1 MTPEQRNDL
10 CIEWE
15 YTNAATRQQIMEE
28 YRNKQAQSRQ
38 WDDWEEFMIER
49 LKLKSFWKSVG
60 LA

>member
-28 YRNKQAQSRQ
+28 YRNKQAKSRQ